1 MATMNSDTPAVS
13 FVSPAWRIFSELPEL
28 TDEQLVQ
35 LLQEAE
41 RLLRERSSDG
51 SFGNTAFTSV
61 ADELSNGASVA
72 CSAFRHDLPKLC
84 ADSQVYERWVLYIG
98 DRRDQVADTKR
109 ELIRD
114 CNARGL
120 SPSDYFI
127 GYVDD
132 VAALDFE
139 SGDIDMCDVHEPIFR
154 EEPTA

>member
-1 MATMNSDTPAVS
+1 MATMNSDP
-13 FVSPAWRIFSELPEL
+13 FVADFPSSAWRIFSGLPEL

-41 RLLRERSSDG
+41 RLLKERSSWV
-51 SFGNTAFTSV
+51 SFGNTALTSV
-61 ADELSNGASVA
+61 AGELSNGASIA

-84 ADSQVYERWVLYIG
+84 ADSQLYDRWVLYVG
-98 DRRDQVADTKR
+98 NRRDQVADTKR

-120 SPSDYFI
+120 APSDYFI

-139 SGDIDMCDVHEPIFR
+139 SDDIDVCDVSEPNFR